1 MVKCATRID
10 GTTAQG
16 WTRNEQRGA
25 PWSNRPDRARPLGPQ
40 IYVLLRRAIV
50 RGTFLPDEP
59 IDERRI
65 AAELGVSRTPVRE
78 AVRKLVDEHLVN
90 VVAQS
95 STRVAPLD
103 PALIEESR
111 LIRRTLEIE
120 SAAQAAPLMS
130 ASHDRALGDA
140 LARQR
145 RCIEEG
151 RFGDAIEADDEFH
164 HAIASVSG
172 RERLWRT
179 IEREKAHVDRCRHRM
194 LALPG
199 EAEATLVHH
208 ENILAAL
215 RARDAGRACA
225 AMATH
230 LDAAWTST
238 RQTLRTDTDTDTDTR
253 PHADQEAA
261 QRR

>member
-1 MVKCATRID
+1 V
-10 GTTAQG
+10 
-16 WTRNEQRGA
+16 
-25 PWSNRPDRARPLGPQ
+25 
-40 IYVLLRRAIV
+40 YVLLRRAIV

-65 AAELGVSRTPVRE
+65 ALELGVSRTPVRE
-78 AVRKLVDEHLVN
+78 AVRRLVDERFVD

-103 PALIEESR
+103 PSLVEESR

-120 SAAQAAPLMS
+120 SAAQAAPHMS
-130 ASHDRALGDA
+130 AHHERVLGDA

-145 RCIEEG
+145 RCIDAG
-151 RFGDAIEADDEFH
+151 RFSDAIDADDEFH

-194 LALPG
+194 LPLPG
-199 EAEATLVHH
+199 EAEITLAHH
-208 ENILAAL
+208 EDILQAL
-215 RARDAGRACA
+215 RAHDAARARA

-230 LDAAWTST
+230 LDAAWNST
-238 RQTLRTDTDTDTDTR
+238 RRTLRNDPDPDTLC
-253 PHADQEAA
+253 HADQEADQETA